1 MDWKRIEGSI
11 LDRDVEISKSG
22 DRFLRPCGNF
32 TMFFAKDLEQFRSVQ
47 LTREWWR
54 GSSNKS
60 SISQWART
68 VSCWPFNV
76 MAQWIMQKLI
86 VYGWEMK
93 ECMFS
98 LVTVICCTL
107 VDASWSNPDTNA
119 ALSNYYRAF
128 CFYRSREILWD
139 LCHNFWNVIFLQIYN
154 TLSLSLS
161 NTNLSI
167 YVHQSSVFRQANWS
181 SLWDNNK
188 IKF

>member
-86 VYGWEMK
+86 GVRVRDEGMHVFISHCYLLHPCGCVVIQPWHKRSLEQLLSCVLLLSQSGNLMRLVSQLLK
-93 ECMFS
+93 CHFS
-98 LVTVICCTL
+98 T
-107 VDASWSNPDTNA
+107 
-119 ALSNYYRAF
+119 
-128 CFYRSREILWD
+128 D
-139 LCHNFWNVIFLQIYN
+139 LQR
-154 TLSLSLS
+154 SLSL
-161 NTNLSI
+161 TLE
-167 YVHQSSVFRQANWS
+167 Y
-181 SLWDNNK
+181 
-188 IKF
+188 